1 MALDPI
7 CGMTVDEAA
16 ARAAGRVVETPD
28 GPRFFCGVRCKA
40 RFEGAPPAPS
50 PPAAQ
55 YTCPMHPEIRRRGPG
70 ACPICGMALEPLV
83 PTAEGEASPELRD
96 MQRRLWVGAVL
107 AAPVLVLG
115 MVESLVH
122 GPLRSWIQLALATP
136 VVVFSGWPFF
146 VRAWESVRAR
156 SLNMFTLIGLGTGAA
171 YTHSVLA
178 TVAPALFP
186 PAFRMHDGTVPVY
199 FEPAA
204 VIVVLV
210 LVGQVLELRARA
222 RTGSAV
228 RALLDLAP
236 RTARRIGPRG
246 DEDVPVEALRAGD
259 RLRVRPG
266 ERIPAD
272 GVVEEGTS
280 SVDESMLTGEAIP
293 TEKAPGGLVSAGTVN
308 GAGGFVM
315 RAERIGSETLLAQIV
330 RMVGD
335 AQRSRA
341 PIQRLADR
349 VAAWFVPV
357 VIAVA
362 AATFVAWAL
371 FGPPPALAHGL
382 VNAVAVLII
391 ACPCA
396 LGLATPMS
404 IMVATGR
411 GAQAGVLVR
420 DAAAL
425 ETLARVDTLLVDKT
439 GTLTEG
445 KPRLTEVVP
454 APGATEAEVLAL
466 AAGLERGSE
475 HPLAAAVTAGAAERG
490 VAPAPVTDFAAV
502 PGQGVSGLADG
513 HRVVLGKRALIA
525 AEGVDPGPLEAT
537 AERLR
542 AEGRTVAYLAADG
555 RLRGLVAVADPV
567 KTTTPEAVRLLHR
580 DGLRLVMVTGDSRAT
595 AEAVARRLG
604 LDEVIADVLPP
615 EKSAVVE
622 RLERAGRTVAMAG
635 DGVNDAPA
643 LARAAVGIAMG
654 TGADVAI
661 QSAGVILVKGDLRGI
676 ARARRLSRATLRNVR
691 QNLAFAFLYNALGI
705 PLAAGVLYPVAGL
718 LLSPMIASAAMSLSS
733 VSVIANALRLRHAPL

>member
-178 TVAPALFP
+178 TVAPGLFP

-349 VAAWFVPV
+349 VAAWFVPA

>member
-178 TVAPALFP
+178 TVAPGLFP

>member
-1 MALDPI
+1 VALDPI

-178 TVAPALFP
+178 TVAPGLFP